1 MAPAGRASGRAGS
14 TRNGPERSGR
24 RSRPGP
30 IRGCRRSW
38 PEDGRHH
45 APDVSTRSGRRPF
58 TGRNRR
64 VGYDASPMIDSLRA
78 MPGGIRLF
86 LVYAFLILAGIGIS
100 LRSVV
105 DLAIS
110 VPVSF
115 EGLVVMALLAYTIF
129 TTTLVL
135 QRKQAA
141 RSLALG
147 LASLTVPLVPLLALS
162 QLLVEAVFVA
172 AFGLALFRGLLR
184 PEVGTYPSE
193 P

>member
-1 MAPAGRASGRAGS
+1 MV
-14 TRNGPERSGR
+14 ERVR
-24 RSRPGP
+24 
-30 IRGCRRSW
+30 
-38 PEDGRHH
+38 E
-45 APDVSTRSGRRPF
+45 
-58 TGRNRR
+58 
-64 VGYDASPMIDSLRA
+64 

-135 QRKQAA
+135 QRKQAGRA
-141 RSLALG
+141 LALG
-147 LASLTVPLVPLLALS
+147 LASLTIPLVPLLALS
-162 QLLVEAVFVA
+162 RLIVEAIFVTA
-172 AFGLALFRGLLR
+172 LGLLLFRGLLR
-184 PEVGTYPSE
+184 PEVRTYLNE